1 MKKFMP
7 VILVLFLL
15 AVFHC
20 SNETGELGRQE
31 EGSIGVQFVGLT
43 IPDALAKA
51 EAENKIVLIDF
62 FSPT

>member
-1 MKKFMP
+1 MKKIMP
-7 VILVLFLL
+7 VILALFLL

-31 EGSIGVQFVGLT
+31 EGPVGVQFVGLT